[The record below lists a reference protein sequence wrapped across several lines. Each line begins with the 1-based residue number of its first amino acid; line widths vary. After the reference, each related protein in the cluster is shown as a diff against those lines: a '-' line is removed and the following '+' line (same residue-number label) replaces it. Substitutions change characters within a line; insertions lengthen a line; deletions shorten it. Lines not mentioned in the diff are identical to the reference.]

1 VSGDPRPIVAS
12 GTGPPAA
19 AAYLPRRIQ
28 TPPTYQQRR
37 EHGRAARQ
45 RTPRGIHAGWA
56 PASDRPDPV
65 DLLGAQAKN
74 RDQRDHAALCAAVE
88 SGRVTELLSAP
99 EESCSSTQTCKDVYA
114 GHFAK

>member
-65 DLLGAQAKN
+65 DLLEAQAKN
-74 RDQRDHAALCAAVE
+74 REPDLLPIRTHA
-88 SGRVTELLSAP
+88 
-99 EESCSSTQTCKDVYA
+99 
-114 GHFAK
+114 